1 MTLQSLQLQ
10 VSELKMPVTLQAL
23 QCRWMRQGRLLND
36 ACVAGSK
43 AAKAA
48 PSPVP
53 PALSDNWDAAL
64 DSVTGVLQQLSTQDA
79 TAAGKLEQRL
89 ADAKQ
94 ALLVPQH
101 IQMLHR
107 HAVRL
112 LVQQAADSIDT
123 AAESAKQVML
133 QRKE

>member
-1 MTLQSLQLQ
+1 MSTRH
-10 VSELKMPVTLQAL
+10 LKSGL
-23 QCRWMRQGRLLND
+23 
-36 ACVAGSK
+36 CVVGSK

-53 PALSDNWDAAL
+53 PAFPDKWDDSL
-64 DSVTGVLQQLSTQDA
+64 DSLTGVQQQLSTQDA
-79 TAAGKLEQRL
+79 TAADRFKQRL

-101 IQMLHR
+101 AQVLHR

-112 LVQQAADSIDT
+112 LVQQAADSIDI
-123 AAESAKQVML
+123 AAEAAKQVWDGACVA
-133 QRKE
+133 

>member
-1 MTLQSLQLQ
+1 MSQ
-10 VSELKMPVTLQAL
+10 
-23 QCRWMRQGRLLND
+23 RRLLSD
-36 ACVAGSK
+36 AGSK

-53 PALSDNWDAAL
+53 PAFPDKWDASL

-79 TAAGKLEQRL
+79 AAAEKLRQRL

-101 IQMLHR
+101 TQVLHR

-112 LVQQAADSIDT
+112 LVQQAADSIDS
-123 AAESAKQVML
+123 AAETAKQVML
-133 QRKE
+133 QHWD